1 MTAPR
6 PDPTTPRHPIRPVA
20 SCRCHPRTIAG
31 PCPRCGG
38 RAIGWVARPG
48 IARTWHAPDR
58 EEWRCADCGSA
69 GWSLA
74 ELRRAA
80 A

>member
-6 PDPTTPRHPIRPVA
+6 PDPTTSTNQIRSVA
-20 SCRCHPRTIAG
+20 SCRCHAGVVAG
-31 PCPRCGG
+31 PCPQCGG
-38 RAIGWVARPG
+38 RAIGWRARPG

-58 EEWRCADCGSA
+58 PHWRCSDCNA
-69 GWSLA
+69 VGWSLA